1 MTLPCA
7 GSTQALQHVNAW
19 LCSLRARLQLSLS
32 LSLSL
37 SLLLSRGEPLQLKF
51 CYFIYSYKVIKNMDW
66 RHL

>member
-1 MTLPCA
+1 MLCA

-37 SLLLSRGEPLQLKF
+37 LLLLLLSLSLSRGEPLQLKF
-51 CYFIYSYKVIKNMDW
+51 CYFIYSYKVIKNMD
-66 RHL
+66 